1 VGPGLSG
8 AGAGLAALAQTLL
21 PPPPPKIPHKKN
33 TKTPKNKKPPFL
45 TVVLFFLFWEAHFQ
59 WTFDLRL
66 WRAIG
71 DASYALLAITLV
83 IGPLSKIWNPAKKI
97 IPWRREF
104 GIWFAILAIT
114 HGILVADGW
123 LRWDIMKFFGYEFI
137 NELDRYA
144 RIEPGFGL
152 SNLIG
157 LVAFGWSIILM
168 ITSSDKATKYLG
180 ASSWKWL
187 HSGSYVVFYL
197 VAIHTA
203 YFIFI
208 HYTESFHRMPAPQS
222 MFIIYFVIMT
232 ITVISLQILAFIKTI
247 KKNAK
252 KNVS

>member
-1 VGPGLSG
+1 VNFRKLKIKMSGTFISKKLFQHHILVGIISVGL
-8 AGAGLAALAQTLL
+8 
-21 PPPPPKIPHKKN
+21 
-33 TKTPKNKKPPFL
+33 FY
-45 TVVLFFLFWEAHFQ
+45 LFWEVHYE
-59 WTFDLRL
+59 WDPEMRL

-71 DASYALLAITLV
+71 DASYALLFVTLV

-97 IPWRREF
+97 VPWRREF
-104 GIWFAILAIT
+104 GIWFAILAIF

-123 LRWDIMKFFGYEFI
+123 LKWDIMKFFGYEFI
-137 NELDRYA
+137 NELNRFA

-157 LVAFGWSIILM
+157 LVAFGWSIVLM

-187 HSGSYVVFYL
+187 HNGSYIVFYL
-197 VAIHTA
+197 VALHTA

-222 MFIIYFVIMT
+222 MFTIYFVVIT
-232 ITVISLQILAFIKTI
+232 TTVIGLQILAFIKTI

-252 KNVS
+252 KTFHEKI